1 MAIRATHWER
11 RDGADREALGNA
23 AYDFCRASRAVQG
36 MNNSRFYWTN
46 TDTVVILGDA
56 ESPEVFERPGTPEL
70 GKAVFALA
78 DLAHQIRDERWVEPR
93 SGQEA
98 YRQAGR

>member
-1 MAIRATHWER
+1 
-11 RDGADREALGNA
+11 
-23 AYDFCRASRAVQG
+23 
-36 MNNSRFYWTN
+36 MNHCRFYWTN

-56 ESPEVFERPGTPEL
+56 ESPDVFDRPGTPEL
-70 GKAVFALA
+70 GKAVFALG
-78 DLAHQIRDERWVEPR
+78 DLARQIRDERWAEPR

>member
-1 MAIRATHWER
+1 
-11 RDGADREALGNA
+11 
-23 AYDFCRASRAVQG
+23 
-36 MNNSRFYWTN
+36 MNNCRFYWTN
-46 TDTVVILGDA
+46 TDTVVILRDA
-56 ESPEVFERPGTPEL
+56 ESPEVFDRPGTPEL

>member
-1 MAIRATHWER
+1 MALRATHWER
-11 RDGADREALGNA
+11 RDASDREAFGNA

-36 MNNSRFYWTN
+36 MNNCRFYWIN
-46 TDTVVILGDA
+46 TDTLVILAEA
-56 ESPEVFERPGTPEL
+56 ESPEVFDPPGGPEH
-70 GKAVFALA
+70 GKAVFALG